1 MNNGMTSW
9 MPSYVK
15 ESHSGVREIELMS
28 QSLTDRKVYILG
40 DITDD
45 TLNSFLLQ
53 IQFLSKSSEPIDIY
67 INSPGGQINAGLA
80 VYDIIQSLDGKVPIN
95 MYCVGLAAS
104 MAALIFAGGQKGRRY
119 ILPHSKCLI
128 HEPLIAGGLGGSATS
143 IKKTAEDILE
153 IRKLTNSILAK
164 HTGRTIKQ
172 IDKATEFDN
181 MMTAEEA
188 VKFGICDEIKSV
200 V

>member
-15 ESHSGVREIELMS
+15 ESHSGVREIDLMS

-80 VYDIIQSLDGKVPIN
+80 IYDIIQSLDGKVPVN